1 MSGNLKDTLSHYR
14 IAEERDTLGAA
25 RPQTCGKGFHPLHPN
40 KRNYSVVKTRH
51 LPLAALG
58 FTKV

>member
-1 MSGNLKDTLSHYR
+1 MKQ
-14 IAEERDTLGAA
+14 RDTLGAA
-25 RPQTCGKGFHPLHPN
+25 RPQTCGKGFHTLHPN
-40 KRNYSVVKTRH
+40 KRNYSVGKTRQ

>member
-1 MSGNLKDTLSHYR
+1 MKQ
-14 IAEERDTLGAA
+14 RDTLGAA

-40 KRNYSVVKTRH
+40 KRNYSVGKTRQ